1 MMKQKICIIGDGITG
16 LITAIS
22 LSRYNLDIDLYG
34 KKVDFSKSKSRS
46 IALSNSNYK
55 FLKNLNI
62 LSTKTR
68 FVWPIV
74 NIKLYEDN
82 EEVINFKSSNKNSE
96 VFFMIKNNIFIKR
109 MKKILSKIKNI
120 KQKKNFLL
128 DNYFNIRESKKK
140 ININYDLIINC
151 TGIDSKIT
159 KKLQKKN
166 LIQKDYEQS
175 SLTTI
180 LKHNYLKNNIA
191 RQFFLN
197 EGPLALLPLSN
208 NTTSLVWSM
217 KREYTKNYKELSSFN
232 KKIIGVTKKIL
243 KIKKINKVE
252 NKSLRFN
259 ISRKYYSKGVLNL
272 GDILHEVHPLAGQ
285 GLNMTIRDIK
295 VLMQLIE
302 KKVKLGL
309 EINEIAISKEFSKK
323 TKANNFIFSKSID
336 FLNNLFLINN
346 SKFKNLRKISL
357 KTVNK
362 NFFFK
367 NFLLKV
373 SDKGLNY

>member
-1 MMKQKICIIGDGITG
+1 MKQKICIIGDGITG

-22 LSRYNLDIDLYG
+22 LSQYNLDIDLYG
-34 KKVDFSKSKSRS
+34 KKVDFNKSRS
-46 IALSNSNYK
+46 RSLALSNSNYK
-55 FLKNLNI
+55 FLKSLNI
-62 LSTKTR
+62 FSTKIKLA
-68 FVWPIV
+68 WPIFD
-74 NIKLYEDN
+74 IKLFEDTD
-82 EEVINFKSSNKNSE
+82 EVLNFKPFNKNVE
-96 VFFMIKNNIFIKR
+96 VFFMIENNIFVKR
-109 MKKILSKIKNI
+109 MQKILSKIKNI
-120 KQKKNFLL
+120 KKKKNFLL
-128 DNYFNIRESKKK
+128 ENYSNTRESKKK
-140 ININYDLIINC
+140 TNINYSLIINC

-159 KKLQKKN
+159 RELQKQN
-166 LIQKDYEQS
+166 LIQKDYEQK

-180 LKHNYLKNNIA
+180 LKHNYLKNNVA
-191 RQFFLN
+191 RQFFLK

-217 KREYTKNYKELSSFN
+217 KQESIKNYKKLSFLN
-232 KKIIGVTKKIL
+232 KKILDVTKNIL

-285 GLNMTIRDIK
+285 GLNMTIRDIQ
-295 VLMQLIE
+295 VLTQVIE
-302 KKVKLGL
+302 KKIKLGL
-309 EINEIAISKEFSKK
+309 EIDEITISKEFSKK

-346 SKFKNLRKISL
+346 LELKNLRKILL
-357 KTVNK
+357 KSVNK

-367 NFLLKV
+367 NFFLKV